1 MLRHLL
7 CIRVLHAESPQTIM
21 SEDSGAGTSAGIP
34 PTPGSV
40 KGMKL
45 HNNDLCNEL
54 QHSIDFFFFFI
65 AVIYMYGIMHD
76 CM

>member
-1 MLRHLL
+1 
-7 CIRVLHAESPQTIM
+7 M

-54 QHSIDFFFFFI
+54 QHSIDFFI

-76 CM
+76 YM